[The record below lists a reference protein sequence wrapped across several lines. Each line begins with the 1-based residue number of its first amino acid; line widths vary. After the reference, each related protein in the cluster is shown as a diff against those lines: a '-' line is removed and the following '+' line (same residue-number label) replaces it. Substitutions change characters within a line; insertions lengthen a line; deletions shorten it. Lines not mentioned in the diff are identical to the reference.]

1 MRGGDVGGG
10 PGGGGDG
17 GGAGGGDGPGLRV
30 KENASRLGGGMPN
43 VVSQGHPLAFWLGS
57 VVSGSA
63 VNPWTTFARRGTRPS
78 RVRVAIVAH
87 MPG

>member
-30 KENASRLGGGMPN
+30 KKSPFYE
-43 VVSQGHPLAFWLGS
+43 
-57 VVSGSA
+57 
-63 VNPWTTFARRGTRPS
+63 
-78 RVRVAIVAH
+78 IV
-87 MPG
+87 PRIT